1 MQQDMWHDKEA
12 PAGSIPVTWGYQR
25 PATTEPAV
33 EEAEA
38 ALALRYGWN
47 LSLFRGQRAA
57 TDTGG
62 SAAFAL
68 IGEPNPPSARARS
81 IDTLRVSQ
89 WKRFGNAV
97 RQLKNVFLA
106 ARRYEAST
114 IQFPSPHPFF
124 SGSVAGPFGLTWTT
138 MGRAP
143 VPTGLEGDF
152 FIILG
157 LGFRPTPEQ
166 EASVLKELVRPLLV
180 PQLQANPPALEDVDM
195 VLHFRG
201 GDVFKP
207 PIGHAPHRGYGQ
219 PPLAY
224 YLAAVAREKPSRVRL
239 VFQDRSNPTVAA
251 AEEALKARGIE
262 VLMQS
267 SSLGADLRVLLNAR
281 CLVGSFGSFCQGIA
295 ALSTRVQRFYQ
306 FGPPIPALRLLGIH
320 LVEGV
325 DEPGDYRRAA
335 ASDNW
340 AATPVQLALMTEYP
354 EEGIRLVD
362 YSPLG

>member
-1 MQQDMWHDKEA
+1 MWHDKEA
-12 PAGSIPVTWGYQR
+12 PPESVPITWGYRR

-33 EEAEA
+33 QEAEA

-47 LSLFRGQRAA
+47 LPFFRGQRAA

-62 SAAFAL
+62 SCAFAL
-68 IGEPNPPSARARS
+68 VGELDPRSAHATS
-81 IDTLRVSQ
+81 IDMLRVSE

-106 ARRYEAST
+106 ARRYEVSSVE
-114 IQFPSPHPFF
+114 FPSPHPFF
-124 SGSVAGPFGLTWTT
+124 SGSVAGPFRLTWTAL
-138 MGRAP
+138 GRAP
-143 VPTGLEGDF
+143 VPKGLEGEF
-152 FIILG
+152 FSLLG

-166 EASVLKELVRPLLV
+166 EAGVLKEIVRPLLV
-180 PQLQANPPALEDVDM
+180 PQMKADPPALEDVDM

-239 VFQDRSNPTVAA
+239 VFQDRNNPTVAA
-251 AEEALKARGIE
+251 AEAVLRTRGID

-325 DEPGDYRRAA
+325 DEPGDYRRAV
-335 ASDNW
+335 ASNNW
-340 AATPVQLALMTEYP
+340 AATPAQLALMTEYA
-354 EEGIRLVD
+354 EEAIRFVD
-362 YSPLG
+362 YPPLG

>member
-1 MQQDMWHDKEA
+1 MQRDMWHDKEA
-12 PAGSIPVTWGYQR
+12 PAGSIPVTWGYRR
-25 PATTEPAV
+25 PATTKLVV
-33 EEAEA
+33 EEAEV
-38 ALALRYGWN
+38 ALAYRYGWN
-47 LSLFRGQRAA
+47 LPRGQRAA

-68 IGEPNPPSARARS
+68 VGELDPRSAHATS

-106 ARRYEAST
+106 AQRYEASSLE
-114 IQFPSPHPFF
+114 FPSPHPFF
-124 SGSVAGPFGLTWTT
+124 SGTAASPFSLTWTT
-138 MGRAP
+138 QDRTPAP
-143 VPTGLEGDF
+143 MGLEGDF
-152 FIILG
+152 FILLG

-166 EASVLKELVRPLLV
+166 EANVLKELVRPLLV
-180 PQLQANPPALEDVDM
+180 PQMKADPPALEDVDM

-239 VFQDRSNPTVAA
+239 VFQDRSNPAVAA
-251 AEEALKARGIE
+251 TEAVLRARGIE

-267 SSLGADLRVLLNAR
+267 SSLGADLRVLLHAR

-320 LVEGV
+320 SVEGM
-325 DEPGDYRRAA
+325 DEPGDYHRAV

-340 AATPVQLALMTEYP
+340 AATPAQLALMTEYP
-354 EEGIRLVD
+354 EEAIRFVD
-362 YSPLG
+362 HPPLG